1 MKPFKVLHVASFLGN
16 IGDNFNHFGTRKL
29 LEEKLGKVE
38 WSEIEIRE
46 TFRRNYAFDNK
57 FADYCNTFDAVIFGG
72 GNFFELWV
80 DYSVNNTSANIPF
93 DVIDKITVPFYFYAL
108 GVDPGM
114 GVTEEGINKF
124 MKWVEHVNSKDNF
137 HLSTRNDGAF
147 DTLQKYFP
155 EGFDKNFT
163 HLVDG
168 GFLVNTSEI
177 VDELGKKEQNYIGIN
192 VAGDMLDV
200 RFDGELSY
208 KEFIIIFSAS
218 LSAVLEMHEDYNILL
233 IPHIFRDYN
242 VIFDILNEIDD
253 SYRRERIDVGGL
265 YQGTDGMI
273 NTINSYNKCSII
285 LANRFHS
292 NVIGL
297 VLDKEV
303 FGLFNYRQIKDLY
316 KEINQDNYF
325 DIRSNQGLTNLFNSI
340 EKTLSNSSGIST
352 SLRQG
357 FLTKNRAKFFNY
369 FEKLWVK

>member
-1 MKPFKVLHVASFLGN
+1 MRILHVASFLGN
-16 IGDNFNHFGTRKL
+16 IGDNFNHLGTRKL
-29 LEEKLGKVE
+29 LEEKLGKVK

-46 TFRRNYAFDNK
+46 TFRKKYAFDEK

-93 DVIDKITVPFYFYAL
+93 DVVDKITVPFYFYAL

-124 MKWVEHVNSKDNF
+124 MKWTEHVNSKDNF

-155 EGFDKNFT
+155 KGFDKNFT

-168 GFLVNTSEI
+168 GFLVDTSKI
-177 VDELGKKEQNYIGIN
+177 VIEVEKKEPKYIGIN
-192 VAGDMLDV
+192 VAGDMLDI

-208 KEFIIIFSAS
+208 EEFVTKFSKS
-218 LSAVLEMHEDYNILL
+218 LSSILEKHEDYNILL

-242 VIFDILNEIDD
+242 VVFDILNAVEDT
-253 SYRRERIDVGGL
+253 YRRGRIDVAGL
-265 YQGTDGMI
+265 YQGDEGMI
-273 NTINSYNKCSII
+273 DTINSYNKCSIV
-285 LANRFHS
+285 LGNRFHS

-297 VLDKEV
+297 VLGKTV

-316 KEINQDNYF
+316 RELNQENYF
-325 DIRSNQGLTNLFNSI
+325 NIRSNEGLTNLFDAVEETISSNSNKTVSLCQ
-340 EKTLSNSSGIST
+340 EYLTVNRQKTLS
-352 SLRQG
+352 
-357 FLTKNRAKFFNY
+357 Y
-369 FEKLWVK
+369 FEKLWIK

>member
-1 MKPFKVLHVASFLGN
+1 MRILHIASFLGN
-16 IGDNFNHFGTRKL
+16 IGDNFNHLGTRKL

-38 WSEIEIRE
+38 WFEIEIRE
-46 TFRRNYAFDNK
+46 TFRKNYTFDHN

-93 DVIDKITVPFYFYAL
+93 EVVDKITVPFYFYAL

-114 GVTEEGINKF
+114 GVTKKGINKF
-124 MKWVEHVNSKDNF
+124 IKWVENVNNKDNF

-155 EGFDKNFT
+155 KGFDENFT
-163 HLVDG
+163 HLADG
-168 GFLVNTSEI
+168 GFLVNTREI
-177 VDELGKKEQNYIGIN
+177 VDEIEEKEQKYIGIN
-192 VAGDMLDV
+192 LAGDMLDI

-208 KEFIIIFSAS
+208 EKFIIKFSAS
-218 LSAVLEMHEDYNILL
+218 LCNILENYKEYNILL

-242 VIFDILNEIDD
+242 VVFDILNQVEDT
-253 SYRRERIDVGGL
+253 YRRERIDVAGL
-265 YQGTDGMI
+265 YQGNDGMI
-273 NTINSYNKCSII
+273 DTINSYNKCSIV

-297 VLDKEV
+297 VLDKKV

-325 DIRSNQGLTNLFNSI
+325 DIRSNEGLDNLFESI
-340 EKTLSNSSGIST
+340 QKTLSNNSNVSK
-352 SLRQG
+352 SLLQDYLNESRKKT
-357 FLTKNRAKFFNY
+357 FDY
-369 FEKLWVK
+369 FQKLWIKD